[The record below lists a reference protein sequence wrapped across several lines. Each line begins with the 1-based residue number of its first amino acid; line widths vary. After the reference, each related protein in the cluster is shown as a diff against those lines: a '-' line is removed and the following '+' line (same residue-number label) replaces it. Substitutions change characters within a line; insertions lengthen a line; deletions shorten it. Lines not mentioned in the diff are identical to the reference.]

1 MTTKP
6 STFLNLVEFFK
17 SQSKG
22 LHGLKDLVLGSGGS
36 VVMNLP
42 VIAGD
47 MGLNTDPEDP
57 TCCGATK
64 PCVTQLLS
72 LCSVAWELQLLSPR
86 AATTEARTP

>member
-1 MTTKP
+1 
-6 STFLNLVEFFK
+6 
-17 SQSKG
+17 
-22 LHGLKDLVLGSGGS
+22 
-36 VVMNLP
+36 MNLP
-42 VIAGD
+42 VNAGD

>member
-1 MTTKP
+1 
-6 STFLNLVEFFK
+6 LVESFK

-22 LHGLKDLVLGSGGS
+22 LHVLKDMVLGFSGGS
-36 VVMNLP
+36 VVTNLP
-42 VIAGD
+42 ANAGD
-47 MGLNTDPEDP
+47 MGLITDPTNT

-72 LCSVAWELQLLSPR
+72 LCSIAWELQLLSPR